1 MKDHNDFFDDMI
13 NVDDE
18 IGAGEDAEAEEYFDE
33 TEEFGDDAENDED
46 EAAEVRTALLRKNEM
61 LALISLRTT
70 ESGGQIVRVDPRE
83 SLPSVQR
90 YESESEALRWF
101 TRSLATSRK
110 NGWSVV
116 YDGEPM
122 IG

>member
-13 NVDDE
+13 DVDDE
-18 IGAGEDAEAEEYFDE
+18 IETNDDAEAEEYFDE
-33 TEEFGDDAENDED
+33 GEAFGDEEENDED
-46 EAAEVRTALLRKNEM
+46 EAAEVRTALLTKNEM

-70 ESGGQIVRVDPRE
+70 ESGGQIVRVAPRE

-90 YESESEALRWF
+90 YESEREAVKWF
-101 TRSLATSRK
+101 TRSLSTSRR

>member
-13 NVDDE
+13 DVDDE
-18 IGAGEDAEAEEYFDE
+18 IEASEDAEAEEYFDE
-33 TEEFGDDAENDED
+33 AEEFGDEEENEDDEP
-46 EAAEVRTALLRKNEM
+46 AEVRTAVLAKNDM

-90 YESESEALRWF
+90 YESEREAVKWF
-101 TRSLATSRK
+101 TRSLATSRR
-110 NGWSVV
+110 NGWSLV
-116 YDGEPM
+116 YDGQPM

>member
-13 NVDDE
+13 DVDDE
-18 IGAGEDAEAEEYFDE
+18 IETNDDAEAEEYFDE
-33 TEEFGDDAENDED
+33 GEAFGDEEENDED
-46 EAAEVRTALLRKNEM
+46 EAAEVRTALLTKNEM

-90 YESESEALRWF
+90 YESEGEAVKWF
-101 TRSLATSRK
+101 TRSLSTSRR

>member
-90 YESESEALRWF
+90 YESESEALKWF
-101 TRSLATSRK
+101 TRSLATSRR

-116 YDGEPM
+116 
-122 IG
+122 

>member
-13 NVDDE
+13 DVDDE
-18 IGAGEDAEAEEYFDE
+18 IETNDDAEAEEYFDE
-33 TEEFGDDAENDED
+33 GEAFGDEEENDED
-46 EAAEVRTALLRKNEM
+46 ETAEVRTALLTKNEM

-90 YESESEALRWF
+90 YESEREALKWF
-101 TRSLATSRK
+101 TRSLSTSRR